1 MKGYLYVICNSSAM
15 RQKDIKYCVGAC
27 SLNSIL
33 YLFGIWRSATA
44 RKLCFSTV
52 FKLKAELLPLFKN
65 LKYYAVKAG
74 RKSNSLIEYR
84 HYILEGEKK

>member
-1 MKGYLYVICNSSAM
+1 MFLIMSRTEVQIKKKNWSNSSAM

-52 FKLKAELLPLFKN
+52 FELEAELLRIGNENKTFD
-65 LKYYAVKAG
+65 
-74 RKSNSLIEYR
+74 I
-84 HYILEGEKK
+84 